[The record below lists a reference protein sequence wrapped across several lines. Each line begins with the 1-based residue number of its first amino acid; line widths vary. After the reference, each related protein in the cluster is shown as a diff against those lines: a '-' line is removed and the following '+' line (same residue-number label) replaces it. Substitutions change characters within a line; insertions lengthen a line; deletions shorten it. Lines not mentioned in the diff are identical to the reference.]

1 MFAKLHESWL
11 LSDIDIL
18 QEITNN
24 MIVLE
29 KIEGHSLKYEKENW
43 DLYIKQKYNY
53 FPYLMMNN
61 ISEGDWKII
70 EERES

>member
-1 MFAKLHESWL
+1 
-11 LSDIDIL
+11 
-18 QEITNN
+18 
-24 MIVLE
+24 
-29 KIEGHSLKYEKENW
+29 
-43 DLYIKQKYNY
+43 LYIKQKYNY